1 MPDQVSI
8 KVATGDEEEG
18 YVRVSQALPPVLQV
32 GVPQEIS
39 LQETRYVVH
48 LPIFEG
54 PLDLLLHLIEK
65 RQMEITTISL
75 MAVTDQYL
83 AYLERWQQWEEMT
96 EQEQSPGQAELSGRP
111 KLSGQAELS
120 GRPQGYTCPPDRVP
134 LHVGRMANMAA
145 FISIAA
151 RLLFIKSQSLLPQ
164 ASRDEAT
171 GEMESAAVMAE
182 ELQRHLLEYKLAREI
197 ANHLRQREEEGLQT
211 YGRSGLLAGIEAQLA
226 WTPPTLL
233 GLEVQSL
240 TVAFQRL
247 LDLRAKE
254 NGNGAE
260 LLPMARISVSERIAE
275 IAGLLSERRSVLLSE
290 VVENERSR
298 LVIIVTFLAVLEM
311 WKRERITV
319 KQETLMGP
327 IVLERGTGWEEDIKE
342 DEVEAEAKLKT

>member
-1 MPDQVSI
+1 MPDEVSI

-18 YVRVSQALPPVLQV
+18 YVRASQDLPPVLQV
-32 GVPQEIS
+32 GVRQEIS

-65 RQMEITTISL
+65 RQMEISTISL

-83 AYLERWQQWEEMT
+83 AYLERGQQWEEMT
-96 EQEQSPGQAELSGRP
+96 GQEGQAGR
-111 KLSGQAELS
+111 AEQT

-164 ASRDEAT
+164 VSRDEAT

-240 TVAFQRL
+240 AVAFQRL

-260 LLPMARISVSERIAE
+260 LLPMVRISVSERIAE
-275 IAGLLSERRSVLLSE
+275 IAGLLSERLSVLLSE

-311 WKRERITV
+311 WKRERIAV
-319 KQETLMGP
+319 KQEMLMGP

-342 DEVEAEAKLKT
+342 DEVEAEAK